1 MCLIEPESAERIEGI
16 GIEIGELRA
25 LLPHALRPLLR
36 VLRGH
41 ERLHLDDDRT
51 QLGLTL
57 GWTSTD
63 RSYRPGYAVH
73 LRKGIV
79 RDDLTYSLIVCR
91 AQYGEMLVSKQGEL

>member
-1 MCLIEPESAERIEGI
+1 MCLIEPKGTERIEGI
-16 GIEIGELRA
+16 GIEVGELRT
-25 LLPHALRPLLR
+25 LLPHALGPLLR

-63 RSYRPGYAVH
+63 WGHRPGHTVH

-79 RDDLTYSLIVCR
+79 RDDLAYGLIVCR
-91 AQYGEMLVSKQGEL
+91 AQYREMLVSKQGKL